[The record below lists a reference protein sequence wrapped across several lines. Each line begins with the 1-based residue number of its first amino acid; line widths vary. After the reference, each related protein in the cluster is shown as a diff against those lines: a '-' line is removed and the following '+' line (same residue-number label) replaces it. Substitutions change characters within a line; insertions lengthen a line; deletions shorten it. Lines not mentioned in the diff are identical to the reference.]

1 MNKITLLVVS
11 LFANTG
17 ILAQVPDTLVRDR
30 FLRRLDS
37 LENSLFLQHGRISG
51 SIKACKTGETVLN
64 WRQRKAFPS
73 ASTIKL
79 LTTATAMAVLNEN
92 YTYATVL
99 ETDGIIRGDTLI
111 GNVYFRGSGDPSLG
125 SGRFKGYPD
134 RAGVFQECLAAVR
147 KKGIRYVTG
156 AVVADAGIF
165 DSNTIPDGWMWEDL
179 GNYYGAGVSGLNI
192 DENIA
197 RFVFRPGAAIGDP
210 AEVLR
215 LEPELP
221 AVSVVN
227 RVTTREAGSGDQ
239 VNINVTPLGNTF
251 FLNGTVPKGKSE
263 FPVKGSIPDPAR
275 FAALSLRNALI
286 QNGIGVAGGP
296 SLATPADTA
305 RRDTLLVL
313 KSPPLKDLARECNYY
328 SINLYAEAFLKTVA
342 VVLNEGNDTHAGIDA
357 LKKVWAAKQ
366 LVFPGLRMK
375 DGCGLSPQTTVT
387 ADAMTDLLARVSNE
401 PYFPAFY
408 ESIAVL
414 GRDGTLRNLG
424 KKTSAAGNVRAKSG
438 TIGGVR
444 GYAGYFTAKNGEK
457 YAFAFYM
464 ENYDADFGSPAK
476 VMEKLM
482 IQLVD
487 F

>member
-1 MNKITLLVVS
+1 MNKITLLAVS
-11 LFANTG
+11 LFANAAVLGQT
-17 ILAQVPDTLVRDR
+17 PDTLVRDR

-51 SIKACKTGETVLN
+51 SIKACRTGGQVLAFHH
-64 WRQRKAFPS
+64 RKAFPS
-73 ASTIKL
+73 ASTVKL

-99 ETDGIIRGDTLI
+99 ETDGFLRGDTLA

-134 RAGVFQECLAAVR
+134 RTGILTACLDALQ
-147 KKGIRYVTG
+147 KKGIRYVKG
-156 AVVADAGIF
+156 SVVADAGVF
-165 DSNTIPDGWMWEDL
+165 DSNIIPDGWMWEDL
-179 GNYYGAGVSGLNI
+179 GNYYGAGVSGLNM
-192 DENIA
+192 DENIV
-197 RFVFRPGAAIGDP
+197 RFVFRPGLSVGDP
-210 AEVLR
+210 ATVLR

-221 AVSVVN
+221 SVTVVN
-227 RVTTREAGSGDQ
+227 QVTTREAGSGDQ

-251 FLNGTVPKGKSE
+251 FLNGTIPKGKVE
-263 FPVKGSIPDPAR
+263 FPVKGALPDPAG
-275 FAALSLRNALI
+275 FSALSLRHTFL
-286 QNGIGVAGGP
+286 QNGIGISGGAL
-296 SLATPADTA
+296 LATPADTA

-342 VVLNEGNDTHAGIDA
+342 VVLNEGNDTHAGIAA
-357 LKKVWAAKQ
+357 LKKVWATKQ
-366 LVFPGLRMK
+366 QVFPGLRMK

-387 ADAMTDLLARVSNE
+387 ADLMTDLLVQVSRE
-401 PYFPAFY
+401 PFFPAFY

-424 KKTSAAGNVRAKSG
+424 KKTRAAGNVRAKSG

-444 GYAGYFTAKNGEK
+444 GYAGYFTAKDGEK
-457 YAFAFYM
+457 YAFALYL
-464 ENYDADFGSPAK
+464 ENYDTDFGSPAK

-482 IQLVD
+482 VQLVD